1 MRNMTKQEF
10 LTKNSFIP
18 VIWVTYIHV
27 FHQFILYKLMIYKL
41 IVYNVSGTG
50 VLLIS
55 TTNNISDVF
64 MTL

>member
-1 MRNMTKQEF
+1 
-10 LTKNSFIP
+10 
-18 VIWVTYIHV
+18 
-27 FHQFILYKLMIYKL
+27 MIYKL